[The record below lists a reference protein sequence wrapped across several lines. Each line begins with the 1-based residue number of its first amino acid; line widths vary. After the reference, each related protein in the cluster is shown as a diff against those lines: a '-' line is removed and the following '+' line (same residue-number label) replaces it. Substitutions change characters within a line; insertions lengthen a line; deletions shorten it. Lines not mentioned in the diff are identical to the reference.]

1 MKIMT
6 KTYDIRKID
15 ELHKLRAD
23 NYEKTKH
30 LSNEELIKL
39 SNENGKRLREKAQAL
54 KQKMKENIEI
64 IKAV

>member
-1 MKIMT
+1 MI

-30 LSNEELIKL
+30 LSSEELIKL
-39 SNENGKRLREKAQAL
+39 SNENGRRIREKAQAK
-54 KQKMKENIEI
+54 KQEMIKNSDI
-64 IKAV
+64 IKSI

>member
-1 MKIMT
+1 MI

-39 SNENGKRLREKAQAL
+39 SNENGKRLREKALSVNHPSA
-54 KQKMKENIEI
+54 
-64 IKAV
+64 KARGLST